1 MNHLPFV
8 CPENT
13 RVTTEPIVVAALGV
27 KKTI

>member
-8 CPENT
+8 CPENIREIT
-13 RVTTEPIVVAALGV
+13 GPIVVTVLGV